1 MDNNGAA
8 FDRNANIDN
17 IIDIDNTDDADNSE
31 VCVFDGLPF
40 EDACTR
46 LVADT
51 GALLTSCGA
60 YAAAAESLTGG
71 LISSEIV
78 RVPGSSKW
86 FSEGCVTY
94 TEAAK
99 VKRLGVSSRTLERY
113 TAVSRQV
120 AAEMAEGELAS
131 SGADV
136 AVSATGLAGPGC
148 DELGRGA
155 GLVYIGGACRYGCV
169 VKRLTLSGDRTQIR
183 RQAAYQAI
191 KLLHALTLLHK
202 AAADSAVQQ

>member
-1 MDNNGAA
+1 MDNSDTKEA
-8 FDRNANIDN
+8 
-17 IIDIDNTDDADNSE
+17 
-31 VCVFDGLPF
+31 CVFDGLPF
-40 EDACTR
+40 EEACTR

-51 GALLTSCGA
+51 GAVLVSCGA
-60 YAAAAESLTGG
+60 HAAAAESLTGG

-99 VKRLGVSSRTLERY
+99 AKRLGVSWQTLNRF

-131 SGADV
+131 SGADI

-148 DELGRGA
+148 DELGREA
-155 GLVYIGGACRYGCV
+155 GLVYVGGACKHGCV
-169 VKRLTLSGDRTQIR
+169 VKRLALSGDRTQIR
-183 RQAAYQAI
+183 KQAAYAAL
-191 KLLHALTLLHK
+191 KLMHALTLLHK
-202 AAADSAVQQ
+202 AEANSAEQP